1 MAKKFIVVL
10 LLGFVATLA
19 GCWWFAEHGAADEGD
34 GYTLVPV
41 DYGRAAD
48 AISATG
54 VVQPRDVYVV
64 GSELPGRVVDVRADY
79 NQEVAEG
86 DLLARL
92 DDAGVRERLKQAELG
107 VQEAQAGL
115 RQAESAHDAASTAV
129 QRVKEQST
137 EIRRQID
144 LDVVQHQL
152 KSAEA
157 GVEAARIKVQLAEEV
172 RRHAGDDIAR
182 TEIRA
187 PVLAAETGTASG
199 VPGGGGL
206 GTLAPGAAAPKSKHT
221 FTILDRAVS
230 VNQIVGPPASARLF
244 TLAGGLEQMRIDVQV
259 AEGDVGRVTR
269 GQTAE
274 VKGPGGDDRPAFAGR
289 VEDVRLTPSAEHG
302 AVFYTVVVGV
312 RNERDADT
320 HDWRLRPGMTANV
333 DILLRVHEAVWKM
346 PVAALT
352 FQPDPSL
359 QSDAAR
365 AKLARWQQRKDAE
378 SWRTVWVLG
387 ADRKPW
393 PLFVRTGGRDARG
406 QTGIQTTEYSEVLEW
421 DPDVPSPS
429 ADDEASYPRV
439 VIAAPPPKRS
449 FFTPPKIKL

>member
-1 MAKKFIVVL
+1 MAKKLFVVL

-64 GSELPGRVVDVRADY
+64 GSELAGRVVDVRADY

-115 RQAESAHDAASTAV
+115 RQAESARRRFHRRAAHQGAIHRDSPANRPRRRAASTQERRSRRRGGADQGAV
-129 QRVKEQST
+129 GGRG
-137 EIRRQID
+137 
-144 LDVVQHQL
+144 
-152 KSAEA
+152 A
-157 GVEAARIKVQLAEEV
+157 AARRGQHRPDGNPRAGPRRGNRNGV
-172 RRHAGDDIAR
+172 RRPRRRRLGD
-182 TEIRA
+182 
-187 PVLAAETGTASG
+187 
-199 VPGGGGL
+199 PG
-206 GTLAPGAAAPKSKHT
+206 AGAAAPKSKHT

-439 VIAAPPPKRS
+439 VIAAPTPKRS

>member
-1 MAKKFIVVL
+1 MAKKLFIVL
-10 LLGFVATLA
+10 LLGFLVALV
-19 GCWWFAEHGAADEGD
+19 GCWWFAEYPAADEGE
-34 GYTLVPV
+34 GYTLVPAE
-41 DYGRAAD
+41 YGRAAD
-48 AISATG
+48 AVSATG
-54 VVQPRDVYVV
+54 VVQPRDLYFV
-64 GSELPGRVVDVRADY
+64 GAELPGRVVDVRADF
-79 NQEVAEG
+79 NEEVAEG

-92 DDAGVRERLKQAELG
+92 DDTGVRERLKQAELG

-115 RQAESAHDAASTAV
+115 RQAESARDAASTAV
-129 QRVKEQST
+129 QRVKEQSS

-157 GVEAARIKVQLAEEV
+157 GVEAARIKVQLAEEA
-172 RRHAGDDIAR
+172 RRHAEDDVTR

-187 PVLAAETGTASG
+187 PVIAEESGTSSG
-199 VPGGGGL
+199 APSGGGL
-206 GTLAPGAAAPKSKHT
+206 GALAPGATAPKSKHI

-269 GQTAE
+269 GQVAE

-289 VEDVRLTPSAEHG
+289 VEDIRLTPSAEHG

-333 DILLRVHEAVWKM
+333 DILLRIHEAAWRM

-359 QSDAAR
+359 KSDAAR

-378 SWRTVWVLG
+378 SWQSVWALG
-387 ADRKPW
+387 ADRRPW

-406 QTGIQTTEYSEVLEW
+406 QTGIQTAEYSEVLEW
-421 DPDVPSPS
+421 DPDILPPLV
-429 ADDEASYPRV
+429 DDEASYPRV